1 MEHSAWTLALFTG
14 ALAALAWL
22 LRRWQHG
29 RGGLAGFSA
38 RAAEGMAAPIRILSS
53 AGLGPQQ
60 RVVAV
65 QVGEGAQAMRLLL
78 GVTAQRIESLHVI
91 QPAAADAAPAP
102 HACPPASPLWAA
114 QEQRP

>member
-1 MEHSAWTLALFTG
+1 MEHSAWTLVLLTG

-22 LRRWQHG
+22 LRQHG

-38 RAAEGMAAPIRILSS
+38 RAADGVAVPIRVLSS

-65 QVGEGAQAMRLLL
+65 QVGEGAQAMCLLL

-91 QPAAADAAPAP
+91 QPAPATHALP
-102 HACPPASPLWAA
+102 ALHACPPGCPLPAA
-114 QEQRP
+114 QEQCP